1 MKRCFI
7 VGAGDFSGFF
17 TPTEEDFVIAADGG
31 YDHLKANGIRVDLL
45 VGDFDSVSSL
55 PDGVELVRFKKEKDE
70 TDMHLSYLEG
80 KKRGYTHFE
89 IYGGSGGRA
98 DHTFANYCLLSYIK
112 NQGDAAYMHTESDVA
127 YVLKNEESC
136 VFGKSGDTV
145 SVFAFGGDAVGVDIL
160 GLEYEV
166 ENATLNM
173 SFPLGVSNK
182 LTDKPAKI
190 RVRDGELLIIQEK
203 NL

>member
-7 VGAGDFSGFF
+7 VGAGEFSVSF

-31 YDHLKANGIRVDLL
+31 YDHLKKSGIRVDLL
-45 VGDFDSVSSL
+45 VGDFDSIDSV
-55 PDGVELVRFKKEKDE
+55 PKGVELVRFKKEKDE
-70 TDMHLSYLEG
+70 TDMHLAYLEG
-80 KKRGYTHFE
+80 KKRGFSCFE

-112 NQGDAAYMHTESDVA
+112 NQGDVAYMHTETSIT

-166 ENATLNM
+166 TNAMLNM